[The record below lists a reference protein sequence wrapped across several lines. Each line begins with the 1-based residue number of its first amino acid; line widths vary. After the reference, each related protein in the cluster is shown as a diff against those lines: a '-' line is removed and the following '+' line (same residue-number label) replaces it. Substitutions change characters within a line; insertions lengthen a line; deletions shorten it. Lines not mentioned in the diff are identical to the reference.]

1 MSDPRAERGTVS
13 ELINAPELG
22 KPVGFSHAVKAGDTV
37 YLGGQIASTPDTPV
51 VGETIAEQ
59 FDQAA
64 ANLMTAL
71 GAAGGGPDDLVSL
84 QIFVTSVTE
93 YRDSLGELGQ
103 VWRRHF
109 GRRYPA
115 MGLFGVTQLFEPEAK
130 VELMGVAVLSQRA

>member
-1 MSDPRAERGTVS
+1 MT

-22 KPVGFSHAVKAGDTV
+22 TPVGFSHAVRAGETV

-51 VGETIAEQ
+51 AGETITQQ

-71 GAAGGGPDDLVSL
+71 RAAGGEPDDLVSL
-84 QIFVTSVTE
+84 QIFVTSVDE
-93 YRDSLGELGQ
+93 YRDALGELGA
-103 VWRRHF
+103 VWRKHF

-115 MGLFGVTQLFEPEAK
+115 MGLFGVTQLFEPAAK
-130 VELMGVAVLSQRA
+130 VELMGVAVLSRGS

>member
-1 MSDPRAERGTVS
+1 MS
-13 ELINAPELG
+13 ELVNAPELAV
-22 KPVGFSHAVKAGDTV
+22 PVGFSHAVVAEDTV
-37 YLGGQIASTPDTPV
+37 YLGGQIAAAPDGAV

-71 GAAGGGPDDLVSL
+71 RAAGGQPDDLVSL
-84 QIFVTSVTE
+84 QVFVTSVAE
-93 YRDSLGELGQ
+93 YKDSLSQLGQ

-115 MGLFGVTQLFEPEAK
+115 MGLFGVTELFEPAAK
-130 VELMGVAVLSQRA
+130 IELMGVAVLSRR

>member
-1 MSDPRAERGTVS
+1 MT

-37 YLGGQIASTPDTPV
+37 YLGGQIASTPDTAV
-51 VGETIAEQ
+51 VGETMTQQ

-71 GAAGGGPDDLVSL
+71 RAAGGEPDDLVSL
-84 QIFVTSVTE
+84 QIFVTSVDE
-93 YRDSLGELGQ
+93 YRDALAELGA

-115 MGLFGVTQLFEPEAK
+115 MGLFGVTQLFEPAAK
-130 VELMGVAVLSQRA
+130 VELMGVAVLSRSA